1 MLFVFMDLIIY
12 SIYNLPGFNCTFIE
26 QGNFILMFTL
36 LTFTDIFT
44 KWSYFISVLK
54 TIQFLYT
61 ILLNLKLNNKI

>member
-1 MLFVFMDLIIY
+1 MDKHLMLFVFMDLIIY

-44 KWSYFISVLK
+44 K
-54 TIQFLYT
+54 
-61 ILLNLKLNNKI
+61 